1 MNNFPLYG
9 QWMNYLDL
17 FGYIFREGLYTEEYF
32 NIPGTEKRV
41 AMTEIKARA
50 FEEIYSYLPS
60 RAEIDFVIDK
70 IQDIQPKHLVEML
83 IEIPTK
89 M

>member
-1 MNNFPLYG
+1 MNEFPLYG
-9 QWMNYLDL
+9 HWLNYLDL
-17 FGYIFREGLYTEEYF
+17 FGHIFREGLFTEEYF
-32 NIPGTEKRV
+32 IIPGTEKRV
-41 AMTEIKARA
+41 SMTDIKARA

-70 IQDIQPKHLVEML
+70 IQDIQPIHLVEML
-83 IEIPTK
+83 SEIPTK